1 MIAVDRSG
9 SSLQLSVSEMVRRV
23 TGLLSQA
30 SGYSQ
35 CNDQLVFRQG
45 WESQR
50 SLTPV
55 QRQASRHSIVGKRR
69 NAAPNVLSPLTEP
82 VADDSE

>member
-9 SSLQLSVSEMVRRV
+9 SSLQLSVSEMVCRV

-35 CNDQLVFRQG
+35 CNDQLVFSR

-55 QRQASRHSIVGKRR
+55 QRQASRHSIAGKRR